1 MSKTLSGPTAR
12 LVRGAVV
19 TGQVV
24 PAPVRPPIPD
34 VTIVDG
40 LTPEQILIAA
50 RAQAEMMLAD
60 ARREAEAIRE
70 QARTQGERE
79 GTAPGPRAAARRD
92 RAGAELWSGRSPR
105 REMSL
110 LTSVSGRVVDAIIH
124 IAGVVAQGAIVEDP
138 ARLEG
143 IVRKALEAIRED
155 DRVVLRLHPDDAAL
169 LAPVR
174 EALERDSGTH
184 VTFRSDRTVVR
195 GGCVVETSRG
205 LVDARLDAKLAAIH
219 TALVRNDDAS

>member
-1 MSKTLSGPTAR
+1 LSKVLSGSSSR

-24 PAPVRPPIPD
+24 PAPVRAPISE
-34 VTIVDG
+34 VAIVDG
-40 LTPEQILIAA
+40 MTPEQLLIAA
-50 RAQAEMMLAD
+50 RAQAEVLLAE
-60 ARREAEAIRE
+60 ARREAELLRE
-70 QARTQGERE
+70 QGRTQGGRE
-79 GTAPGPRAAARRD
+79 GKAQGLEQLRETIERAQALVAQIADARD
-92 RAGAELWSGRSPR
+92 Q
-105 REMSL
+105 L
-110 LTSVSGRVVDAIIH
+110 LTSVSGRVVDAIVH
-124 IAGVVAQGAIVEDP
+124 IAGVVAQGAIAEDP
-138 ARLEG
+138 ARLEA
-143 IVRKALEAIRED
+143 IVRGALEAIRED

-184 VTFRSDRTVVR
+184 VTFRSDRTVLR

-219 TALVRNDDAS
+219 TALVRHGDAS

>member
-1 MSKTLSGPTAR
+1 LSKTLSGPTAR

-34 VTIVDG
+34 ITIVDG
-40 LTPEQILIAA
+40 LAPEQILIAA
-50 RAQAEMMLAD
+50 RAQAEAMLAD
-60 ARREAEAIRE
+60 ARREAETIRE
-70 QARTQGERE
+70 QARTQGEGE
-79 GTAPGPRAAARRD
+79 GTAQGLAQLRDAIERAQALVGQIAEARD
-92 RAGAELWSGRSPR
+92 V
-105 REMSL
+105 L

-143 IVRKALEAIRED
+143 IVRKALDAIRED
-155 DRVVLRLHPDDAAL
+155 DRVVLRLNPDDAAL

-174 EALERDSGTH
+174 EAFERDSGTH

>member
-1 MSKTLSGPTAR
+1 MSKVLSGSSSR

-24 PAPVRPPIPD
+24 PAPVRAPISE
-34 VTIVDG
+34 VAIVDG
-40 LTPEQILIAA
+40 MTPEQLLIAA
-50 RAQAEMMLAD
+50 RAQAEVLLAE
-60 ARREAEAIRE
+60 ARREAELLRE
-70 QARTQGERE
+70 QGRTQGGRE
-79 GTAPGPRAAARRD
+79 GKAQGLEQLRETIERAQALVAQIAEARD
-92 RAGAELWSGRSPR
+92 Q
-105 REMSL
+105 L
-110 LTSVSGRVVDAIIH
+110 LTSVSGRVVDAIVH
-124 IAGVVAQGAIVEDP
+124 IAGVVAQGAITEDP
-138 ARLEG
+138 ARLEA
-143 IVRKALEAIRED
+143 IVRTALEAIRED

-184 VTFRSDRTVVR
+184 VTFRSDRTVLR

-219 TALVRNDDAS
+219 TALVRHGDAS

>member
-1 MSKTLSGPTAR
+1 LSKVLSGTASR

-24 PAPVRPPIPD
+24 PAPVRPPIAD
-34 VTIVDG
+34 VAIVDG
-40 LTPEQILIAA
+40 MTPEQILIAA
-50 RAQAEMMLAD
+50 RAQAETMLAE
-60 ARREAEAIRE
+60 ARREAEALRE
-70 QARTQGERE
+70 QARTQGARE
-79 GTAPGPRAAARRD
+79 GKAQGLEQLRDSIERAQALVAQIAEARD
-92 RAGAELWSGRSPR
+92 Q
-105 REMSL
+105 L
-110 LTSVSGRVVDAIIH
+110 LTSVSGRVVDAIVH
-124 IAGVVAQGAIVEDP
+124 IAGVVAQGAIVADP
-138 ARLEG
+138 ARLEA
-143 IVRKALEAIRED
+143 IVRTALEAIRED

-174 EALERDSGTH
+174 EALERDSGMH

-219 TALVRNDDAS
+219 TALVRNGDAS